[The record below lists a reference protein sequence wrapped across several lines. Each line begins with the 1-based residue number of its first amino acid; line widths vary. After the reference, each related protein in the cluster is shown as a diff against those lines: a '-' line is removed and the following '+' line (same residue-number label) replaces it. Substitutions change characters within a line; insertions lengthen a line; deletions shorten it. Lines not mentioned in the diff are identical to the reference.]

1 MQTVF
6 LALLLGFLAATPARA
21 ADTIAPQLRAQV
33 EKARPNLGD
42 LPAWQEEIFQNEVL
56 PSSGRFIRDY
66 KTAGG
71 QVTKADVDLEGIKR
85 YLAFTSTQILKP
97 DSNKILL
104 FVRTNSA
111 CTECA
116 KPANLV
122 RADLK
127 ERLERRG
134 LVVLPATA
142 DEMRH
147 DPSEAYSKRNAAGW
161 VLAEIRAEDDPDHPG
176 DSRYSLLLDF
186 HFPGTVAS
194 NVLKQMEILPS
205 DSIEVSMSRLAIDA
219 ILEIGAKART
229 AFAAA
234 NVESPGVEVALDGV
248 TAFSMVTQ
256 VKSKLQAA
264 IGNDYRVVEKR
275 IERGRASLSVLAGSA
290 ADARSDAITALVGDQ
305 LKKIVL
311 DGFTV
316 QITNVG
322 TERVDLKVIPVEGKG
337 SA

>member
-1 MQTVF
+1 MKALF
-6 LALLLGFLAATPARA
+6 LALLFGFSAVTSARA
-21 ADTIAPQLRAQV
+21 ADLIAPQLRAQV

-56 PSSGRFIRDY
+56 PSSGRFVRDY
-66 KTAGG
+66 KTSGG

-85 YLAFTSTQILKP
+85 YLAFTASQILKP
-97 DSNKILL
+97 DANKVLL
-104 FVRTNSA
+104 FVRTNAA
-111 CTECA
+111 CTDCA
-116 KPANLV
+116 KAANLV

-134 LVVLPATA
+134 LVVIPATA

-147 DPSEAYSKRNAAGW
+147 DPSDAYSKRNAAGW
-161 VLAEIRAEDDPDHPG
+161 LLAEIRAEDDPDHPG

-186 HFPGTVAS
+186 HFPGTAAS
-194 NVLKQMEILPS
+194 SVQKQMEILPS

-234 NVESPGVEVALDGV
+234 NVESPGVEVELDGV
-248 TAFSMVTQ
+248 TAFSVVTQ
-256 VKSKLQAA
+256 VKSKLQSA
-264 IGNDYRVVEKR
+264 IGTDYRVVEKR
-275 IERGRASLSVLAGSA
+275 IERGRAALAVIAGST
-290 ADARSDAITALVGDQ
+290 ADAKPDAISAFVGEQ

-311 DGFTV
+311 DGFTI

-322 TERVDLKVIPVEGKG
+322 TEKVDLQVTPAAGKG